1 MTGWTRIC
9 AALGCA
15 AAATVA
21 GCGGT
26 SDSSERFEVETIHV
40 GPTPEHL
47 AYGFGALWVS
57 TDGAVVRLDPKG
69 GDAKHVSL
77 DAGSGSIA
85 AGEGAVWASQDR
97 AVVRIDPRD
106 RRRGAPVAVVPDGR
120 DDRVRSIATGDGRVW
135 AAGEDKLVQLDPK
148 TGRTVG
154 KPIPIGGGAKRVV
167 VAGGGVW
174 ALIATGFEARRSGT
188 VSVPDNDGTLVRV
201 DPEARKV
208 VKRLK
213 PGKNPADVAAGGGSL
228 WVVGTGDDGLRRLNP
243 KTGSETGRA
252 SADSGD
258 HVAADADSVWI
269 ADRRSNKLGRF
280 EPQTGELSGGPFT
293 IPASEGGNSAE
304 VGEIALG
311 AGDAWIASPIGPDV
325 GRIAR

>member
-1 MTGWTRIC
+1 MRRLACFTAITLALSTL
-9 AALGCA
+9 AA
-15 AAATVA
+15 
-21 GCGGT
+21 CGSGG
-26 SDSSERFEVETIHV
+26 SPAQFEVETVHA
-40 GPTPEHL
+40 GPTPEHV
-47 AYGFGALWVS
+47 AFGFGALWVS
-57 TDGAVVRLDPKG
+57 TDGEVVRLDPQG

-77 DAGSGSIA
+77 DAGSGPIA
-85 AGEGAVWASQDR
+85 TGEGAVWASQDR
-97 AVVRIDPRD
+97 AVVRIDPRT
-106 RRRGAPVAVVPDGR
+106 RRRGRPVAVIPDGR
-120 DDRVRSIATGDGRVW
+120 DDRVRSIATGEGRVW
-135 AAGEDKLVQLDPK
+135 AAGDDKLVQLDPK

-154 KPIPIGGGAKRVV
+154 KPIPIGGGAERVV
-167 VAGGGVW
+167 VAGDGVW

-188 VSVPDNDGTLVRV
+188 VSLPENDGTLVRV
-201 DPEARKV
+201 DPKARKA

-213 PGKNPADVAAGGGSL
+213 PGKNPADVAAGGGNL

-243 KTGSETGRA
+243 KTGTETGRA

-258 HVAADADSVWI
+258 FVAADADSVWI
-269 ADRRSNKLGRF
+269 ADRRANKVGRF

-293 IPASEGGNSAE
+293 IPSSEGDNSAE